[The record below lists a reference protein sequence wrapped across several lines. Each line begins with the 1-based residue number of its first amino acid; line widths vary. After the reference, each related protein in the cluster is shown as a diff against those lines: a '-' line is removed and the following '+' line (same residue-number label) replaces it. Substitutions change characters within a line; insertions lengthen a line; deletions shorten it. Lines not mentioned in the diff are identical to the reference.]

1 MKRIVCL
8 ILACFLL
15 FCGCS
20 NQEPAVTETESGGQ
34 SELLLAATDLAGM
47 QDITVFLHEQNDCE
61 YTVNFYSHDG
71 TVLHK
76 EEFSTFH
83 PGWRGLFV
91 CERDGQKLLL
101 SYNPY
106 MNQGMACYQF
116 SLYSVDGEIDRGE
129 VQFDIDGR
137 YPLPIDEME
146 AFFERANG
154 YLKHSKILFSTLD
167 GKVEY
172 KTDREVLVEYGFL
185 YDGVIDE
192 QYKEDDTLREKL
204 EKFGKYKTEQYK
216 NS

>member
-8 ILACFLL
+8 GLACLL
-15 FCGCS
+15 FLCGCAE
-20 NQEPAVTETESGGQ
+20 QAKTEDDAQSGGK

-61 YTVNFYSHDG
+61 YTVNFYSHEG
-71 TVLHK
+71 EVLHK

-91 CERDGQKLLL
+91 CDQGGRKLLL

-116 SLYSVDGEIDRGE
+116 SLYSVDGEIDSGE

-167 GKVEY
+167 GRVEY
-172 KTDREVLVEYGFL
+172 KSDREVLVEYDFL
-185 YDGVIDE
+185 YDGVIDT
-192 QYKEDDTLREKL
+192 QYEEDDTLREKL
-204 EKFGKYKTEQYK
+204 EKFGQYKAESYK